1 MEGTLARFVTRFVTR
16 YPLVAVVVCTGVVG
30 GVLHLSGAPT
40 ASRWVV
46 SAFALA
52 MAACLAKG
60 MIADLRAGTYG
71 IDLLAVTAIVST
83 VVVGEHWA
91 SLVVCLMLTGGE
103 ALEDFARNRA
113 SRELSALLANVPEHT
128 HRVGPDG
135 ALSRIAVVDV
145 AVGDVLSV
153 RPGELVPVDGAL
165 VSPAATVDESS
176 LTGESMPVE
185 KVAGEELLSG
195 SVNGSAAVLVRASA
209 TASDSQYQRIVELV
223 REAQA
228 SRAAFVRLADR
239 VAIPFTLVS
248 FVIAGVAWW
257 VSGNPSRFAEV
268 LVVATPCPLI
278 IAAPVAFMAG
288 MGRAAKLGIIVKDSA
303 SLEKLARLRTVAF
316 DKTGTL
322 TRGVPA
328 VAGVHP
334 APGHTADEV
343 LTLAAAAESLSTH
356 PLAAAIVQHAQQR
369 GLSAPEAV
377 AATETV
383 AAGVEARVGER
394 VVRAGKAGFVG
405 ADATAIMPAA
415 GNSGVHVS
423 VDGGYAGLVELGDQL
438 RPEAG
443 ATLRE
448 LRRLGVTDTVMLT
461 GDAAA
466 TAQAVAVAVGVDE
479 ARAGLLPADKVAAV
493 REAPARPVMM
503 VGDGVNDAPV
513 LAAADVGV
521 AMGAKGSAAASQS
534 ADVVVMQDDVYRVA
548 RSVHVGRRTM
558 AIAWQAIAIG
568 LGLSVVLMLIAATG
582 VMPAVVG
589 AAMQEVVDL
598 ACILWALLAARPGK
612 DEKGHT
618 TPTSMPAPVPQ
629 PRLSLGV

>member
-1 MEGTLARFVTRFVTR
+1 MDGTFARFVIR
-16 YPLVAVVVCTGVVG
+16 YPLVAVVLGTGVLG

-52 MAACLAKG
+52 MAAWLAKG

-71 IDLLAVTAIVST
+71 IDLLAITAIVST

-135 ALSRIAVVDV
+135 SVTRVAVVDV
-145 AVGDVLSV
+145 AVGDVLRV

-176 LTGESMPVE
+176 LTGESLPVE

-195 SVNGSAAVLVRASA
+195 SVNGSAAVLVRAGA

-228 SRAAFVRLADR
+228 SRAPFVRLADR

-248 FVIAGVAWW
+248 FVIAGLAWW
-257 VSGNPSRFAEV
+257 ISGSPTRFAEV

-343 LTLAAAAESLSTH
+343 LAFAAAAESLSTH
-356 PLAAAIVQHAQQR
+356 PLAAAIVRHAEQR
-369 GLSAPEAV
+369 GLQTPEAI

-383 AAGVEARVGER
+383 AAGVETRVGER

-405 ADATAIMPAA
+405 ADAAATPGA
-415 GNSGVHVS
+415 GNSGVYVS
-423 VDGGYAGLVELGDQL
+423 VDGGYAGLVELGDHL

-466 TAQAVAVAVGVDE
+466 TAQAVAAAVGVDE
-479 ARAGLLPADKVAAV
+479 VRAGLLPADKVAAV
-493 REAPARPVMM
+493 RQAPARPVMM

-582 VMPAVVG
+582 VLPAVAG
-589 AAMQEVVDL
+589 AAMQEFVDL
-598 ACILWALLAARPGK
+598 ACILWALLAARPGS
-612 DEKGHT
+612 DEKGHAAPAST
-618 TPTSMPAPVPQ
+618 RAPVPQ